1 MKTATLNLRVEADI
15 KAQAETV
22 LSQLGISMSTAIEI
36 YLRQIAF
43 TNSIPFVLSLPNHN
57 DTLE

>member
-1 MKTATLNLRVEADI
+1 MKTATLNLRIEADI
-15 KAQAETV
+15 KAQAETI
-22 LSQLGISMSTAIEI
+22 LSQLGISMSTAIEV

-43 TNSIPFVLSLPNHN
+43 TKSIPFMLSLPNHN